1 MFETATKPRTSSAS
15 EALEGFPMKFPPE
28 TKPALFGAVGG
39 AIALALYG
47 FVWGGWVTGTSAERT
62 AKQRADTA
70 VVAALTPVCVAK
82 FQGAT
87 DVAVHLAALKKAS
100 SWEQGPYV
108 EKGGWAN
115 MPGTTT
121 ANSDLARACAEALG
135 KDAK

>member
-1 MFETATKPRTSSAS
+1 
-15 EALEGFPMKFPPE
+15 MKFPVE
-28 TKPALFGAVGG
+28 TKPALLGAAAG
-39 AIALALYG
+39 AIALAIVG
-47 FVWGGWVTGTSAERT
+47 FGWGGWVKGSTAEAT

-70 VVAALTPVCVAK
+70 VVTALLPVCVDSFK
-82 FQGAT
+82 NAT
-87 DVAVHLAALKKAS
+87 DVAVRLAALKKIS

-135 KDAK
+135 KVTQ